1 MGLRMQLVV
10 RGIAWHAW
18 HSPQYYIKINKP
30 TNKQAGMYSLGG
42 GAGESGVQD
51 HSWLHNEFQRQP
63 EIPSQK

>member
-1 MGLRMQLVV
+1 MLEGLLGMHGTVLST
-10 RGIAWHAW
+10 AL
-18 HSPQYYIKINKP
+18 KINKQ
-30 TNKQAGMYSLGG
+30 TNKQAGMNSLGG